1 MLNRLFIL
9 ILPLLFP
16 SLAWSQ
22 NFFFRQY
29 TVADGLPSNTVY
41 SLDQDSQKRLWMGTG
56 NGIAQFDGKNFHSY
70 SMEDGLIN
78 ILVYGLTVDHLDRK
92 WMSTVAGRPSYFL
105 NGRGRVPSWADT
117 LHVSNYYFQ
126 SIDTFL
132 WFSGQKADPK
142 YKPRKLAHIQSDG
155 TLKELPQI
163 IGDQSRKAIVMD
175 SSLYFISLGEL
186 YKQEEEGLA
195 VVEDLALPLRLDYC
209 QAYDQGMICLEMF
222 GTGGRSLI
230 YVDVVAKTVTPLN
243 QLAPQLA
250 ESSANSLLIDK
261 EQQIWIATNR
271 GLLFLAHR
279 EAPANYLL
287 QNAFINELYQDHEDN
302 LWVTTEGKG
311 LFFLISSK
319 VRSLKKIEE
328 QESFIVRSLE
338 VDEKGYIYV
347 GYSDGSME
355 VFDANFQQL
364 YRKKYADGRIV
375 DILLEEDN
383 IWVASSREVIQLDTS
398 GKERARYRTGS
409 PIKTLGILKGTV
421 YVLSYNIEI
430 LADGGIR
437 NIGIPFSARIYSN
450 YTISDTS
457 MWLGTTEGFYRLG
470 PAGVEKIAADEI
482 YSDIRGIGRD
492 SLGRYWI
499 ATAGQGVFI
508 LQDDKVVSQLTRSDG
523 LSSTICMHLLMDGQ
537 TAWVS
542 TNKGI
547 NKIDIESTAIQLI
560 NEEDGLSSTEI
571 KYLKK
576 SNGYVIA
583 AASGTIDIL
592 PDTITSFRA
601 PPLMSINHVLVNGDT
616 VPQQANYSLPY
627 HRNHLAVHF
636 TAISFKSMGNVSYA
650 YQMEGLDKNWLETK
664 AEAVNWSA
672 VPPGNYRLKVKA
684 KGSNGVWSKEEAFGI
699 FIDQPWWK
707 KGWFILSCVLVTIGI
722 LLLVYR
728 RQHNHFIKES
738 ALQKR
743 MQNLQLTALRAQM
756 NPHFM
761 FNALSSI
768 QEFINNSDL
777 EAANRYLSR
786 FASLVRSVLDHST
799 QSLISLEEE
808 MSQLQLYLT
817 LENLRFNQCIHY
829 DIIVKRPIKAS
840 KIYIPTMIIQPFV
853 ENALNHGLFHQ
864 EEEKKLKVSFAQIEG
879 NMLHCQIE
887 DNGIGRQRSLQ
898 INSQKKHKR
907 QSKGIQVTRDRLEL
921 INQTNE
927 GKIALEIEDLV
938 DAGGKPCGTKVH
950 LMIPFSTRNEQVK

>member
-1 MLNRLFIL
+1 MLNRIFLL
-9 ILPLLFP
+9 ILPLLF
-16 SLAWSQ
+16 SSFAWSQ

-29 TVADGLPSNTVY
+29 TVSDGLPSNTVY
-41 SLDQDSQKRLWMGTG
+41 SLDQDSHQVLWMGTG

-78 ILVYGLTVDHLDRK
+78 NLVYGLTVDHLDRK
-92 WMSTVAGRPSYFL
+92 WMSTVAGRPSYFK
-105 NGRGRVPSWADT
+105 NGKGRVPSWADT

-132 WFSGQKADPK
+132 WFSGQNADPK
-142 YKPRKLAHIQSDG
+142 YKPRTLAHIQSDG
-155 TLKELPQI
+155 TLKELPDV

-175 SSLYFISLGEL
+175 SSLYFISTTKL
-186 YKQEEEGLA
+186 YKEEKGRLR
-195 VVEDLALPLRLDYC
+195 VVEDLTLPLRLDYC
-209 QAYDQGMICLEMF
+209 QAYDQGMICLEMY

-230 YVDVVAKTVTPLN
+230 YVDIVAKTVTPLN
-243 QLAPQLA
+243 QLTPHLEQ
-250 ESSANSLLIDK
+250 SPANALLIDK
-261 EQQIWIATNR
+261 GQQIWIATNR

-279 EAPANYLL
+279 EAIPNYLL
-287 QNAFINELYQDHEDN
+287 QNAFINELYQDHEEN

-338 VDEKGYIYV
+338 VDDKGHIYV

-355 VFDANFQQL
+355 VFDSNFKSL
-364 YRKKYADGRIV
+364 YREKYADGRIV
-375 DILLEEDN
+375 DILLDEDH
-383 IWVASSREVIQLDTS
+383 IWVASNREVIQLDSS
-398 GKERARYRTGS
+398 GKEMARYRTSS
-409 PIKTLGILKGTV
+409 PIKTLGLLNGSV

-437 NIGIPFSARIYSN
+437 NMGIPFSARIYSN

-457 MWLGTTEGFYRLG
+457 MWLGTTEGLYRLG
-470 PAGVEKIAADEI
+470 PDGVEKIAADQI

-492 SLGRYWI
+492 ALGRYWI
-499 ATAGQGVFI
+499 ATAGQGLFV
-508 LQDDKVVSQLTRSDG
+508 LQDDKVVHQLTRSDG
-523 LSSTICMHLLMDGQ
+523 LSSTICMHLLLDGQ

-547 NKIDIESTAIQLI
+547 NKIDIETLEVQLI
-560 NEEDGLSSTEI
+560 NEEDGLSSSEI

-576 SNGYVIA
+576 SKDYIIA

-592 PDTITSFRA
+592 PDTITSFTA
-601 PPLMSINHVLVNGDT
+601 PPLMAINALLVNGDT
-616 VPQQANYSLPY
+616 VSQQANYSLPY

-664 AEAVNWSA
+664 SETVNWSA
-672 VPPGNYRLKVKA
+672 VPPGNYRLRVKA
-684 KGSNGVWSKEEAFGI
+684 KGSNGVWSQEEEIGI

-707 KGWFILSCVLVTIGI
+707 KGWFILSCILLSTGT

-738 ALQKR
+738 TLQKR

-829 DIIVKRPIKAS
+829 DITVKRPIQAG
-840 KIYIPTMIIQPFV
+840 KIFIPTMIIQPFV

-864 EEEKKLKVSFAQIEG
+864 AEEKELKVTFAQIEG

-927 GKIALEIEDLV
+927 GKIALEIEDLE
-938 DAGGKPCGTKVH
+938 DAGGKACGTRVH
-950 LMIPFSTRNEQVK
+950 LMIPFSTRNE